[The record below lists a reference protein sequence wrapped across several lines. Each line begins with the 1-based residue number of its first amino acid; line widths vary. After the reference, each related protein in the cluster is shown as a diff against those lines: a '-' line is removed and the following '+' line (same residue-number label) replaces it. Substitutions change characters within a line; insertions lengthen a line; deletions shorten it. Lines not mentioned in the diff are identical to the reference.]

1 MRMAFQ
7 DILLSKE
14 KYKLNNYRMA
24 AYAVALKKIEKSY
37 LELGI

>member
-1 MRMAFQ
+1 M
-7 DILLSKE
+7 LENKE
-14 KYKLNNYRMA
+14 KYDLDSYRMS